1 MSISE
6 TQAKDFLSMARSEGF
21 DVSVRGEVVTISK
34 TIGVNNNDGFCHC
47 DIYAPVILSRAP
59 LKGGSVWG
67 TDGGSV
73 GGAVALK
80 TDRFVMNKSG
90 SGKRFLKALQKL
102 L

>member
-47 DIYAPVILSRAP
+47 DTYAPMILSRAP

-67 TDGGSV
+67 TDGGSI
-73 GGAVALK
+73 GGAVALN
-80 TDRFVMNKSG
+80 TGRFVMNKSG